1 MTECVITV
9 EHIRRNPSSIVSAV
23 KMDSGNFFYGPCS
36 VRKQPKM
43 IGVHDKSANFP
54 CLPFDL
60 ATFLLLLVS
69 WTEQV
74 LAVCTLI
81 FYLLAWQNKFR
92 RFIFFVNL
100 GTGNSFFFPRSSRR
114 WCLCW
119 ERLFNLFLFHWK
131 PKSKN
136 VSDTHTKTRYFC
148 PKIVLCPYLDA
159 KVTRDNEKS
168 FGRFNHSFSEH
179 FSNFF
184 CGQRKGQQRN
194 FCFWRRLTMWLV
206 SDWNEI
212 FLLWFRVATFSGW
225 HLFNVL
231 NIIQFAYC

>member
-1 MTECVITV
+1 
-9 EHIRRNPSSIVSAV
+9 
-23 KMDSGNFFYGPCS
+23 
-36 VRKQPKM
+36 M

-92 RFIFFVNL
+92 RFIFFL
-100 GTGNSFFFPRSSRR
+100 WISAPAILSSSPSSGGVCVGKDFLTCFCSTESQNRR
-114 WCLCW
+114 ML
-119 ERLFNLFLFHWK
+119 
-131 PKSKN
+131 
-136 VSDTHTKTRYFC
+136 VTHIPKTRYFC
-148 PKIVLCPYLDA
+148 PKTILCPYLDA

-168 FGRFNHSFSEH
+168 FERFNHSFSEH

-194 FCFWRRLTMWLV
+194 FCFWRRLAMWLV
-206 SDWNEI
+206 FDWNEI
-212 FLLWFRVATFSGW
+212 FLLWFK
-225 HLFNVL
+225 VL
-231 NIIQFAYC
+231 TLWG